1 MICLKKTL
9 KGCIIAAVLGSTAP
23 ASIGLAYAD
32 TLDDA
37 RKEGAAAMALA
48 LNSRLGSTPIHLK
61 LTANRVILTGAVES
75 EEDKTLAGQLA
86 QAVSGATQVDNQ
98 LTLDPALAERPPVKP
113 PQQIQLDDLTLAAV
127 IRGRFAWNT
136 DTADSDLDVSV
147 DGGVVTLK
155 GQAATAQAK
164 EWAGV
169 LATDTDGAIV
179 VNNLI
184 SLRAADTGTTQ
195 AQAQARSTD
204 TAVSDAWIAS
214 KVVSSFQY
222 DRSLDALR
230 LDVKVKTGLVS
241 LTGEVDSSASKNR
254 AMEVARRLRGVRGV
268 DGDLLKIAVPIQP

>member
-9 KGCIIAAVLGSTAP
+9 KGCILTAILGSTAP
-23 ASIGLAYAD
+23 ASIGFAYAD
-32 TLDDA
+32 ALDDA
-37 RKEGAAAMALA
+37 RKEGATSMALA

-61 LTANRVILTGAVES
+61 LTDDRVILTGAVES
-75 EEDKTLAGQLA
+75 EEDKALAEQLA
-86 QAVSGATQVDNQ
+86 QAVSGVARVDNQ

-113 PQQIQLDDLTLAAV
+113 PQQIQLDDLTLAAI
-127 IRGRFAWNT
+127 IRGRLEWNS
-136 DTADSDLDVSV
+136 DTVDSAIDVSV

-155 GQAATAQAK
+155 GQAATVQAK

-169 LATDTDGAIV
+169 LATNTDGAIV

-204 TAVSDAWIAS
+204 TAVTDAWIAS
-214 KVVSSFQY
+214 KVASSYQY
-222 DRSLDALR
+222 DRNLDALR
-230 LDVKVKTGLVS
+230 LEVKVRAGIVS
-241 LTGEVDSSASKNR
+241 LTGEVDSNAGKKQ

-268 DGDLLKIAVPIQP
+268 DGDMLKIAAPIQP